1 MLFLY
6 PGREWKRENNTSERY
21 IGINGLSGRSLAPE
35 LNYLSPEHLSR
46 MMLGTLIN
54 AGTIVLAS
62 ITGMILGARLRE
74 ELRNALISV
83 LGLAVLLIGLSMA
96 LKTLKK
102 VHFTLRT
109 NLNAQ
114 SLRMALY
121 PQHCFSVLVQW
132 QSLDRFRKD

>member
-1 MLFLY
+1 
-6 PGREWKRENNTSERY
+6 
-21 IGINGLSGRSLAPE
+21 
-35 LNYLSPEHLSR
+35 